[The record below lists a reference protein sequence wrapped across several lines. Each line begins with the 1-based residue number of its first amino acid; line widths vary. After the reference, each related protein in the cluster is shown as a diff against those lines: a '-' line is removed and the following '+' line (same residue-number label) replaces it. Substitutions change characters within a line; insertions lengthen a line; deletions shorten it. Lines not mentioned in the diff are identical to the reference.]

1 MKNLQHDFPKLWGG
15 QKAFGTFLKIHPF
28 WWRHLSV
35 ICYFLKAGVEHHQG
49 EHQCCRQH
57 QESHLNS
64 NMLTFIVVFIFCR
77 WSCFISMEWASTE
90 GGIYSQPWRYSLW
103 PFQVLAGI
111 SSSISSF
118 YVFVCNSVYCQPW
131 RYSLRP
137 FLLFLFLYN
146 YSIFFIYSLFV
157 YILFSAIHE
166 AVQLMAFPALLYTFL
181 FHL

>member
-1 MKNLQHDFPKLWGG
+1 MMGGWG

-57 QESHLNS
+57 QESHLNN

-103 PFQVLAGI
+103 PFPVFSGI
-111 SSSISSF
+111 SSSISCF
-118 YVFVCNSVYCQPW
+118 YVFCIWLFTASHDCTAYGLFK
-131 RYSLRP
+131 SLLV
-137 FLLFLFLYN
+137 FHLLFLVFMFLFVIPFTASHDGTAYDLS
-146 YSIFFIYSLFV
+146 YFFIS
-157 YILFSAIHE
+157 I
-166 AVQLMAFPALLYTFL
+166 
-181 FHL
+181 